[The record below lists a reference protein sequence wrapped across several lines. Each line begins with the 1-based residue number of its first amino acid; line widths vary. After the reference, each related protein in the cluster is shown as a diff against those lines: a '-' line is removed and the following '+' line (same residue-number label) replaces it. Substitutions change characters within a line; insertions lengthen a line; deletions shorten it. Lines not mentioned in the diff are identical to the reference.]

1 MRISRH
7 LFLKMLE
14 GYPHVALI
22 LRDQIT
28 ARAQQALIEVTDAR
42 AMFDTSPSPST
53 Q

>member
-14 GYPHVALI
+14 GYPHVAFI
-22 LRDQIT
+22 LRDQIA
-28 ARAQQALIEVTDAR
+28 ARAQQAVIEMNDAR
-42 AMFDTSPSPST
+42 AMFDASPPT